1 MKNLFKFFLAV
12 ASLVAVS
19 CTTDVTT
26 DIGVELG
33 NETQTSLTISLE
45 GTKTHIGEK
54 SGESYPL
61 YWSEGDKIA
70 INGVASEALA
80 AEADGKVTAQ
90 FSFKNALTYPYNV
103 VYPAPITKIDVEL
116 GGVRAGNSQKVTF
129 LAEQPYKVGSFAEGA
144 APLYAQVVE
153 AGEAITMHHLAG
165 VLCLA
170 PKGEG
175 VTLTSMTVT
184 AENGKIAGDF
194 AVDCS
199 DGTLV
204 AEDDA
209 TNVVTVTFDEGL
221 ALGAEATPIY
231 VALPA
236 GEYGEIEV
244 VLNTAADKMVVKFN
258 SNGEK
263 AVKAGVVR
271 EFAEFEYKA
280 TTDAAEEFLITT
292 KEDLIRFASAAATTK
307 SAKLAGVIDM
317 TGETWT
323 PIQGFVGTFDGDKD
337 GGFYI
342 KGLQAPLF
350 GTVSGEIKNLKV
362 TDVDITVTENY
373 FYGEKPVVY
382 SGAIAYHIVDATLT
396 GCYASGAVEV
406 NNTVFSAAD
415 DDIVG
420 NYLDI
425 CLGGMIGLAQNSV
438 ISSCENH
445 IDLTLKSAWNDEN
458 TTGFSVKTGAMIGL
472 VANAS
477 EISECQNYGDIVCE
491 FVHTKSKA
499 VHMGALLGGTSADNS
514 LAVFK
519 DCTNYGNFSVSA
531 KASRRNTYY
540 VGGVAGYLDK
550 GITEFKN
557 ITNLGCG
564 ELLGAGNGQEY
575 RVGGIAGA
583 INSESD
589 NLVNGSKDDASK
601 GCIRIY
607 SDEAGKNGNV
617 YLAGMAYGAT
627 AGFLNAKNYGKLT
640 IEGYAANTYL
650 AGILGTNASA
660 SFTNCENHGT
670 LVHNLTVTAITN
682 IGGIL
687 AQAYIAADNTRDIP
701 FHITGCKNMGN
712 IVYNV
717 AEGAA
722 HTGLRVIGGIYGY
735 GNLKNKLIPVN
746 IVNCT
751 AGGIITVKDA
761 SGKDLELALGAV
773 HAYTQYGTTVTIA
786 NTTATAK
793 MYVGYDVDLETGEA
807 TPIEG
812 HTFAGKMKAAGF
824 HSMFSAATVCTDCD
838 FAGEINIHGKFT
850 KNDQIQIGGYGG
862 YGTSMWTLT
871 NCKFSGK
878 IHLTD
883 QTSFESSAS
892 KYAVISGFLG
902 YPANDNEANVQ
913 VFKNCSLTKGA
924 SIISGAKHTNGD
936 LYIGGYV
943 AYTAK
948 KTPMQFLGC
957 HNHATMA
964 TTSSASAT
972 EDLCVGSYIGWKG
985 GGVATFKGCYNDG
998 DITVEGKT
1006 FKNIYVAGAIAG
1018 SSVAQIVKDS
1028 AYPYCYNTGEI
1039 TVGNKTGEATIATT
1053 KTCVAGYVAYY
1064 TGGAISSDI
1073 ANSGTI
1079 TVSNVKSPELYVG
1092 GVCGHLNKAGVVDS
1106 AAKFTNI
1113 GNISVSEVDV
1123 PADKIF
1129 VGGIVGSTLSP
1140 INGAQSHCA
1149 ILAPNGGKAG
1159 WVIGDARVST
1169 ALATKC
1175 AIGGKYYE
1183 LDTEND
1189 VWEPKTLPSSTIHNY
1204 LYASGKNTDWSGT
1217 EDYDGVTYL
1226 STKPTI
1232 TLAPSQE

>member
-1 MKNLFKFFLAV
+1 MKNFIQILLAV
-12 ASLVAVS
+12 ASVVAVS

-26 DIGVELG
+26 DLGVELG
-33 NETQTSLTISLE
+33 NEAQTSLTISLE

-54 SGESYPL
+54 SGENYPL

-70 INGVASEALA
+70 INGVASESLK
-80 AEADGKVTAQ
+80 AEADGKATAQ
-90 FSFKNALTYPYNV
+90 FSFNSVLNYPYNI

-129 LAEQPYKVGSFAEGA
+129 LAEQPYKIGSFAEGA
-144 APLYAQVVE
+144 APLYAQVIE
-153 AGEAITMHHLAG
+153 AGETVNMLHLAG
-165 VLCLA
+165 VLRIA

-184 AENGKIAGDF
+184 AEKGKIAGDF

-199 DGTLV
+199 NGALT
-204 AEDDA
+204 AESNA
-209 TNVVTVTFDEGL
+209 TNVVTVTFGEGL

-236 GEYGEIEV
+236 GEYGDIEV

-263 AVKAGVVR
+263 AVKAGIVR
-271 EFAEFEYKA
+271 EFGEFDYKV
-280 TTDAAEEFLITT
+280 TSDVSEEFLITT
-292 KEDLIRFASAAATTK
+292 KEDLIRFATVAASTK

-317 TGETWT
+317 SGEAWT

-382 SGAIAYHIVDATLT
+382 SGAIAYHLADATLT

-406 NNTVFSAAD
+406 NNTVFNVVG

-420 NYLDI
+420 DYLDI

-458 TTGFSVKTGAMIGL
+458 TTGFSVKAGAMIGL

-491 FVHTKSKA
+491 LVHAKSKA

-514 LAVFK
+514 LTVFK
-519 DCTNYGNFSVSA
+519 NCTNYGNFSVSA
-531 KASRRNTYY
+531 KASRRNAYY
-540 VGGVAGYLDK
+540 VGGVAGYLNG

-670 LVHNLTVTAITN
+670 LVHNLAATAITN

-687 AQAYIAADNTRDIP
+687 AQAYIAADNTRDVP
-701 FHITGCKNMGN
+701 FNITGCKNMGN

-717 AEGAA
+717 AEGTA

-751 AGGIITVKDA
+751 SGGIITVKDA
-761 SGKDLELALGAV
+761 GGKDLELALGAV
-773 HAYTQYGTTVTIA
+773 HAYTQYGTTVTIS
-786 NTTATAK
+786 NTRATAK
-793 MYVGYDVDLETGEA
+793 MYVGYDVDLKTGEA

-838 FAGEINIHGKFT
+838 FSGEINIHGKFT

-862 YGTSMWTLT
+862 YGTAMWTLT

-878 IHLTD
+878 ILLTD

-913 VFKNCSLTKGA
+913 VFTNCSLTKGA
-924 SIISGAKHTNGD
+924 SIISGAQHTNGD

-972 EDLCVGSYIGWKG
+972 EDVCLGSYIGWKG
-985 GGVATFKGCYNDG
+985 GGIATFKGCYNDG
-998 DITVEGKT
+998 DITVEGVT
-1006 FKNIYVAGAIAG
+1006 FKNLYAAGAIAG

-1028 AYPYCYNTGEI
+1028 AYPYCYNTGKI
-1039 TVGNKTGEATIATT
+1039 TVGNKTGEATIVTT
-1053 KTCVAGYVAYY
+1053 NTAVAGYVAYY

-1079 TVSNVKSPELYVG
+1079 TVSNLKSPSLYVG
-1092 GVCGHLNKAGVVDS
+1092 GVCGHLNKASVVDS

-1129 VGGIVGSTLSP
+1129 VGGIVGSTLST
-1140 INGAQSHCA
+1140 INGAQCHCG
-1149 ILAPNGGKAG
+1149 ILAPNDKAG
-1159 WVIGDARVST
+1159 WVIGAARVST

-1175 AIGGKYYE
+1175 AIGGNYYVKSE
-1183 LDTEND
+1183 EEDE
-1189 VWEPKTLPSSTIHNY
+1189 WSPKSLPSNTIYNY
-1204 LYASGKNTDWSGT
+1204 LYASGKNTDWTGT
-1217 EDYDGVTYL
+1217 EDHDGVTHL

-1232 TLAPSQE
+1232 TLAPAQE